1 MSRRESAS
9 ERQSKV
15 EELAEEY
22 GVFSEDAYDYN
33 IYDAVYDDVEEES
46 GEFLS
51 TIQSKR
57 RDRNP
62 NYQNYESSYG
72 HSSYSSYDEPQ
83 RRGIPPIVY
92 IVVVIVIAVIAYFVF
107 F

>member
-1 MSRRESAS
+1 MSRKGTAS

-33 IYDAVYDDVEEES
+33 IYDAVSDDVEEES

-62 NYQNYESSYG
+62 NYQNYDNGY
-72 HSSYSSYDEPQ
+72 SYSSYDEPQ

-92 IVVVIVIAVIAYFVF
+92 IIVVIVIAVVAYFVF

>member
-1 MSRRESAS
+1 MSRKESATD
-9 ERQSKV
+9 RQSKV
-15 EELAEEY
+15 EELAQEY

-33 IYDAVYDDVEEES
+33 IYAAVHDDVEEES

-62 NYQNYESSYG
+62 NYQNYESSY
-72 HSSYSSYDEPQ
+72 SSYDEPQ
-83 RRGIPPIVY
+83 KRGIPPIVY
-92 IVVVIVIAVIAYFVF
+92 IVAVIVIAVIAYFVF

>member
-1 MSRRESAS
+1 MSRQDSAAD
-9 ERQSKV
+9 RQSKV

-33 IYDAVYDDVEEES
+33 IYAAVSDDVEEES

-51 TIQSKR
+51 TIQTKR

-62 NYQNYESSYG
+62 NYQSYNR
-72 HSSYSSYDEPQ
+72 SYSSYDEPQ
-83 RRGIPPIVY
+83 RKGIPPIVY
-92 IVVVIVIAVIAYFVF
+92 IVVVIVIAVVAYFVF

>member
-1 MSRRESAS
+1 MSRRETAS
-9 ERQSKV
+9 DRQSKV

-46 GEFLS
+46 SEFLS

-62 NYQNYESSYG
+62 NYQNYGSSYT
-72 HSSYSSYDEPQ
+72 SYDESE
-83 RRGIPPIVY
+83 RGGIPPIVY